1 MKGNLNIISLIFAI
15 LLQSNALLAQKRVV
29 DQVKQDL
36 NNMSLNIDNYK
47 NAISNIAP
55 ALQDEETKKDA
66 EAWYI
71 AGIANFR
78 LYDKCMQLKSIGQ
91 SDIDE
96 NLMYSSLLAG
106 YDNMQQA
113 LTFDSVIVKDKKGN
127 IKYDKNNK
135 PKVKTKFSKKI
146 VNILYEHF
154 NDFRLAGGVLYV
166 KQKNYA
172 SAYKAWDIYTTMPY
186 FKYYKRS
193 KFAINDSIIGKYCYM
208 KGIAA
213 KMNGENTLALN
224 SFLNAIKIGYNKK
237 DVFDFA
243 INCAEADNNENLL
256 VSLVKQAYAV
266 YGKDDSRYITFML
279 NYAITNKHYDDATK
293 IIDMAIAEYPNN
305 AEYYDLKG
313 VLVENQT
320 GDISN
325 AYTYFKKCIEIDPN
339 HIRGNFD
346 MGRYYYNKA
355 LKAEEAGLLGDE
367 EIKALFKDALP
378 YLERSYKYNPQNIA
392 IIDALKSIYYHLNDA
407 EKLDAL
413 EKGSQ
418 TKQHSEQ

>member
-1 MKGNLNIISLIFAI
+1 MILAMKGNLNILSLIIAI
-15 LLQSNALLAQKRVV
+15 LLQSPILFAQKRVV

-36 NNMSLNIDNYK
+36 NNMSLSIDSYK

-55 ALQDEETKKDA
+55 ALQDEETKNDA

-78 LYDKCMQLKSIGQ
+78 LYDKCMQLKTIGQ

-96 NLMYSSLLAG
+96 NLMYSSLLIG
-106 YDNMQQA
+106 YDNFQQA
-113 LTFDSVIVKDKKGN
+113 LKLDSVVVKDKKGN

-135 PKVKTKFSKKI
+135 PKIETKFSKKI
-146 VNILYEHF
+146 IKILYEHF
-154 NDFRLAGGVLYV
+154 NDFRIGGGIFYV
-166 KQKNYA
+166 KQNNYA
-172 SAYKAWDIYTTMPY
+172 NAYKAWDIYTTMPY
-186 FKYYKRS
+186 AGYYKRN

-213 KMNGENTLALN
+213 KMNEDNAKALEA
-224 SFLNAIKIGYNKK
+224 FLDAIEIGYNKK

-243 INCAEADNNENLL
+243 INCAEIEKNEELL
-256 VSLVKQAYAV
+256 VSLVKQAYAE

-279 NYAITNKHYDDATK
+279 NYAIANKHYDDATK

-313 VLVENQT
+313 VLVENQS
-320 GDISN
+320 GDIDN
-325 AYTYFKKCIEIDPN
+325 AYIYFKKCLEIDPN

-355 LKAEEAGLLGDE
+355 LKAEEAGLLSDE
-367 EIKALFKDALP
+367 EIKSLFRDALP
-378 YLERSYKYNPQNIA
+378 YLEKSYKYNPQNTA
-392 IIDALKSIYYHLNDA
+392 IVDALKSIYYHLNDA

-413 EKGSQ
+413 ENGN
-418 TKQHSEQ
+418 